1 MVQVEAIY
9 QYPIKGMTA
18 QPLPCI
24 RLEAGRPFPFDR
36 IFALSR
42 SDKYVDPHNPRWA
55 KKGLFVM
62 LMLEEALATV
72 HTYLDV
78 ETLQLSVTSPGGMQ
92 LLSADLNAAEGRHNV
107 EAFIKQLVPKLHDR
121 PTLVRSQNGH
131 FMDKPDNV
139 VSLINLATLRS
150 LEALWGC
157 SLNPLRFRANLYI
170 DGARPWEEFDWI
182 GGTLQVNDTV
192 LRVDRR
198 NGRCAATDV
207 NPATGQRDLEL
218 PRALR
223 TAFGHKDLGV
233 YLLTERSGMIS
244 VGDTV
249 RTPDQVLTVTSAT
262 IDQTLQKQSRQFI
275 CQGCYYIYDEAVG
288 VPAAQVAPGTPLAA
302 LPTDWRCPDCGTDS
316 SKFKRYD
323 SSQGGWSIPI
333 T

>member
-9 QYPIKGMTA
+9 HYPIKGLTA

-42 SDKYVDPHNPRWA
+42 SNKYVDPHDPQWA

-72 HTYLDV
+72 HTYLDM
-78 ETLQLSVTSPGGMQ
+78 ETLQLSVTSAAGMQ
-92 LLSADLNAAEGRHNV
+92 LLSADLNAAGGRQDV
-107 EAFIKQLVPKLHDR
+107 EAFIEQLVPKLHDR

-170 DGARPWEEFDWI
+170 DGAQPWEEFDWV
-182 GGTLQVNDTV
+182 GCTLQVNDTV
-192 LRVDRR
+192 FRVDRR

-207 NPATGQRDLEL
+207 NPATGQRDLAL

-223 TAFGHKDLGV
+223 DAFGHKDLGV
-233 YLLTERSGMIS
+233 YLLTEKSGTIS
-244 VGDTV
+244 VGDMV
-249 RTPDQVLTVTSAT
+249 RTPDHVLAATSPA
-262 IDQTLQKQSRQFI
+262 IDQAVAHVARQFI

-288 VPAAQVAPGTPLAA
+288 EPAGHVAPGTPMAA

-316 SKFKRYD
+316 SKFITYG
-323 SSQGGWSIPI
+323 SSRRGICPSSV
-333 T
+333 